1 MPSGEGG
8 KGSNGPTSPSAGMM
22 QAGGRGL
29 DSGLAKTAPVGE
41 NLTQK
46 TYRSYRRRLVLFS
59 KQCHRRGR
67 ETAVE
72 GAFLA
77 VSLLGDAAW
86 EATEHLDLDALEAS
100 DKPFDTI
107 TKLLDGLYQYE
118 ELVEVPSR
126 CEEFFQEFSRNKG
139 EDMQS
144 YLVRHMT
151 MMKRMKEIKV
161 EIPKLLAGWHFLT
174 RAGVPKW
181 THVQVKSMCGGELDY
196 DKVSLALMRMFG
208 GDHRPNPI
216 VMAEKK
222 LSMRMSRQ
230 RMTAT
235 MRTRPMMIG
244 LVMAM
249 TMATTM
255 RSATTK
261 MLKNLCHLMWRVPLT
276 RLRRPMSTTWSLVAE
291 CETWLCREAFTR
303 LWHWDRKLVNKAMVE
318 KEMVKEKE
326 KESQKEERAKEKE
339 SRSPTRGTSRTGG
352 RCQD

>member
-8 KGSNGPTSPSAGMM
+8 KGSNGPTSPMAGTM

-46 TYRSYRRRLVLFS
+46 TYRSYRRRLVLVS

-86 EATEHLDLDALEAS
+86 EATEHLHLDVLEAS

-126 CEEFFQEFSRNKG
+126 CEEFFQEFSRNEG

-161 EIPKLLAGWHFLT
+161 EILKLLAGWHLLT
-174 RAGVPKW
+174 LAGVPKW

-208 GDHRPNPI
+208 GDHRPNPKDLNRHGR
-216 VMAEKK
+216 E
-222 LSMRMSRQ
+222 
-230 RMTAT
+230 
-235 MRTRPMMIG
+235 
-244 LVMAM
+244 
-249 TMATTM
+249 
-255 RSATTK
+255 
-261 MLKNLCHLMWRVPLT
+261 
-276 RLRRPMSTTWSLVAE
+276 
-291 CETWLCREAFTR
+291 EAFYEDEQAEDDCYYEDETYDD
-303 LWHWDRKLVNKAMVE
+303 WFGDGHEYGYND
-318 KEMVKEKE
+318 
-326 KESQKEERAKEKE
+326 EE
-339 SRSPTRGTSRTGG
+339 
-352 RCQD
+352 CYI